1 MGAKNT
7 KHSDSTINWNNIN
20 TDNISSTVPNLSG
33 LSNEAKQLIANLNIP
48 EISDT
53 QSSITV
59 NNILDNLSTN
69 LNQNDK
75 QKFNQILSQMQVNQP
90 LKAINEQDM
99 SDTSPFISSEMYN
112 YLVSATS
119 ENGNQKGGA
128 KKSKKQ
134 NKITSKKG
142 GEGHNNDLEDDT
154 DSDDETSST
163 SDADSVMSK
172 SSNSSKSSDKKKKDK
187 KKKENDTEQTGS
199 GDELSYI
206 SSSAHTDGQLSD
218 TDKKLSNNFESS
230 SSTQSSTDSSSASTI
245 TYEKKDMMTTSI
257 SVNTDDINMVS
268 EY

>member
-1 MGAKNT
+1 MGAKHSKN
-7 KHSDSTINWNNIN
+7 SDSTINWNNID

-53 QSSITV
+53 QSSISV

-119 ENGNQKGGA
+119 ENGKQKGGA
-128 KKSKKQ
+128 KKQK
-134 NKITSKKG
+134 KITSKKG
-142 GEGHNNDLEDDT
+142 GKGHDDDLEDDT
-154 DSDDETSST
+154 DSDNETSST

-187 KKKENDTEQTGS
+187 KKKEETDTEQTGS

-206 SSSAHTDGQLSD
+206 SSSAHTGGELSD
-218 TDKKLSNNFESS
+218 TGVKLNNNFEPS

-245 TYEKKDMMTTSI
+245 TDEKRDMMTTSM

>member
-1 MGAKNT
+1 MGAKHT

-20 TDNISSTVPNLSG
+20 TENISSTVPNLSS

-48 EISDT
+48 DMTDT
-53 QSSITV
+53 QTSISV

-69 LNQNDK
+69 LNHTDK

-90 LKAINEQDM
+90 LKANDQEL

-142 GEGHNNDLEDDT
+142 GEGHDDIDSEDD
-154 DSDDETSST
+154 STSST
-163 SDADSVMSK
+163 SDSSSVK
-172 SSNSSKSSDKKKKDK
+172 TTSSKSSDKKKKDK
-187 KKKENDTEQTGS
+187 KKEGSDTEKSGS
-199 GDELSYI
+199 GEELSYL
-206 SSSAHTDGQLSD
+206 SSSAHTDGELSD
-218 TDKKLSNNFESS
+218 SDRKLNHGVRLSNNVESS
-230 SSTQSSTDSSSASTI
+230 SSSQSSPDSSSVSTI
-245 TYEKKDMMTTSI
+245 TDEKKDMMTTSI

>member
-1 MGAKNT
+1 MGAKHT

-20 TDNISSTVPNLSG
+20 TENISSTVPNLSS

-48 EISDT
+48 DISDT
-53 QSSITV
+53 QSSMSI

-75 QKFNQILSQMQVNQP
+75 QKFNQILSQMQVNQS
-90 LKAINEQDM
+90 LKAIDEPDV

-119 ENGNQKGGA
+119 ENGTQKGGA

-142 GEGHNNDLEDDT
+142 GEGHDDIDSEDD
-154 DSDDETSST
+154 STSST
-163 SDADSVMSK
+163 SDSSSVK
-172 SSNSSKSSDKKKKDK
+172 TTSSKSSDKKKKDK
-187 KKKENDTEQTGS
+187 KKEETDTEQTGS
-199 GDELSYI
+199 GEELSYI
-206 SSSAHTDGQLSD
+206 SSSAHTDGELSESD
-218 TDKKLSNNFESS
+218 RKLNHGVRLSNNFESS
-230 SSTQSSTDSSSASTI
+230 SSTQSSPDSSSVSTI
-245 TYEKKDMMTTSI
+245 TDEKKDMMTTSI